1 MALAEALGHDYDLLI
16 VDLGLP
22 KLPGIE
28 VIRTARAAG
37 LDVAILVITASSSAE
52 SCVTGLDAGA
62 DDYLVKPFR
71 MTELMART
79 RALLR
84 RRVLAQSPR
93 VTVGGLAYDRVR
105 RTFYESDEPLL
116 LSRRES
122 DILEVL
128 VQSAGDLVLKE
139 VLASRMSHLDQEVT
153 PNLIEVY
160 VHRLRKRLLTMD
172 VEIKTVRGLGYV
184 LCAMEAV

>member
-128 VQSAGDLVLKE
+128 VQSAGDLVRKE